1 MDSGRTLVITTQVPE
16 EGLDLGVYEVGRSY
30 AEHPGILKGAD
41 MTPEA
46 LLAKT
51 MWILGRTDDPARVAE
66 LFYAPVNF
74 DRRF

>member
-1 MDSGRTLVITTQVPE
+1 
-16 EGLDLGVYEVGRSY
+16 
-30 AEHPGILKGAD
+30 